1 MKKLYFVICR
11 RYRKFEKPRIS
22 CIFEKALVLSIISI
36 CSICKNEKEKVFS
49 KEESIEISKILGLIE
64 NIYCFKNMS

>member
-1 MKKLYFVICR
+1 MKKLYFIICR

-36 CSICKNEKEKVFS
+36 CSICKMKKKKYS
-49 KEESIEISKILGLIE
+49 TK
-64 NIYCFKNMS
+64 KNQLRYQRFLV